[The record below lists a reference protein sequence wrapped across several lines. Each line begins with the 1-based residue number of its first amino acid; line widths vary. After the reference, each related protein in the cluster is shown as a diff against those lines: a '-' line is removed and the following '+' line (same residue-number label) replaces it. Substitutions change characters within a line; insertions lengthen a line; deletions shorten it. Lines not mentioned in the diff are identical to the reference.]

1 MFRFSRYKKWFLLAS
16 CCGNGALLFSFKYL
30 GFFQDIA
37 IQLCELMGRPIYLEP
52 LELILPVGI
61 SFYTLQTLSY
71 TIDVYRGNIPHEPSI
86 LRFGCYVAF
95 FPQLVAGPIER
106 ASHLLPQFKNLP
118 AFNWISL
125 SDGARRVLWGLF
137 KKVVIADRIAPHVQW
152 ILLEHSSPNPAA
164 VFWAGILG
172 NVLIYADFSAYSDI
186 AIGSARMLGI
196 HIKDNFK
203 FPLFA
208 TTMPDFWKR
217 WHISLHQFFIDY
229 VYYPLGGRRVS
240 GPRWILNI
248 AIIFLISG
256 LWHGAAWN
264 FIVWSIYHMGL
275 VFLHLLVAKLWKVMN
290 WKLWSGTIWTPFK
303 IALVHIQRGLSMIL
317 FFVPDVSRGLNLLGS
332 VFTQPWDLRFSTVL
346 HYPVLINLLILGG
359 FFFLMLVEAI
369 HQKWP
374 LSRAIQEWPR
384 PLRWTCYQGMM
395 LVIMI
400 FGVEAN
406 NPFIYFQF

>member
-1 MFRFSRYKKWFLLAS
+1 MAFNSILYLQFLSLVVLVHHLLPQRFKLFGLLTASWFFYAQWNWSYLGLIIASTVLDHQCARGMFRFSRYKKWFLLAS

-137 KKVVIADRIAPHVQW
+137 KKVVIADRIAPHIQW
-152 ILLEHSSPNPAA
+152 VLLEHSSPNPAA

-172 NVLIYADFSAYSDI
+172 NV
-186 AIGSARMLGI
+186 
-196 HIKDNFK
+196 
-203 FPLFA
+203 
-208 TTMPDFWKR
+208 
-217 WHISLHQFFIDY
+217 FI
-229 VYYPLGGRRVS
+229 
-240 GPRWILNI
+240 
-248 AIIFLISG
+248 
-256 LWHGAAWN
+256 
-264 FIVWSIYHMGL
+264 
-275 VFLHLLVAKLWKVMN
+275 
-290 WKLWSGTIWTPFK
+290 
-303 IALVHIQRGLSMIL
+303 
-317 FFVPDVSRGLNLLGS
+317 
-332 VFTQPWDLRFSTVL
+332 
-346 HYPVLINLLILGG
+346 
-359 FFFLMLVEAI
+359 
-369 HQKWP
+369 
-374 LSRAIQEWPR
+374 
-384 PLRWTCYQGMM
+384 
-395 LVIMI
+395 
-400 FGVEAN
+400 
-406 NPFIYFQF
+406 